1 VNKLSSI
8 TIRNFSFTYDEAAT
22 PALNTINFS
31 APSGQIILIS
41 GKNGSGKSTLLACLS
56 GIIPELTPGKLEGQI
71 LFGDN
76 SDSKLPK
83 DNPTFGVL
91 LQDSDVYLLEEVYEE
106 LAFSLQ
112 NSGINGPDLDLRIEN
127 VTSTLGLSGFLQR
140 KLRSLSGGE
149 RQKVAIGSALIC
161 DAPILLLDEPV
172 EQLDPL
178 SAYNIF
184 HTLRELAD
192 QGKLILVCMHN
203 PLIAAPWADRL
214 VIIRDGE
221 LFKEDLMTLE
231 VTPIQV
237 NQTIESFVNHG
248 ASIEPQISI
257 NEYPV
262 LEVQNLTYRYDEQSG
277 IEDINLKINKQEI
290 LALIGPNGSGKSTL
304 VKHFIGLLRPQAGK
318 VFVSGVDTE
327 NIPTWELAKE
337 VGILFQNPDDQ
348 IFKAT
353 VLEEIAWS
361 LIARGLP
368 KKEALDKARKIATDF
383 ELEPMVNKHPHDLS
397 RSLRQLVA
405 LVSVLITNPKIL
417 ILDEPTKMMD
427 SELVKKV
434 MDWLLEYRNQGGTI
448 LIITHDMT
456 LVNKYTDRV
465 AILERGRLTNNS
477 V

>member
-1 VNKLSSI
+1 MNKLSSI

-22 PALNTINFS
+22 PALKTINFS
-31 APSGQIILIS
+31 DTSGQIILIS

-71 LFGDN
+71 VFGDN

-112 NSGINGPDLDLRIEN
+112 NSGINGPDLDLRIQKI
-127 VTSTLGLSGFLQR
+127 TSNLGLSGFLQR

-192 QGKLILVCMHN
+192 QGKLLLVCMHN

-214 VIIRDGE
+214 LVIRDGE
-221 LFKEDLMTLE
+221 LFEENLMTLE

-237 NQTIESFVNHG
+237 NQTMGSFVNHG
-248 ASIEPQISI
+248 ASIETQISI

-262 LEVQNLTYRYDEQSG
+262 LEVRNLTYRYDEQSG

-304 VKHFIGLLRPQAGK
+304 VKHFVGLLRPQAGK

-327 NIPTWELAKE
+327 NTPTWELAKE

-383 ELEPMVNKHPHDLS
+383 ELEPMVDKHPHDLS

-434 MDWLLEYRNQGGTI
+434 MNWLLEYRNQGGTI

-465 AILERGRLTNNS
+465 AILERGRLTKN
-477 V
+477 